1 VPTHREF
8 EPAAAGVASGERPA
22 VAVLCERAT
31 ERPPGLEGLDV
42 EFRYCTA
49 EGLAEAVRGARGL
62 MLWHFFSTAVRDV
75 WGDAGTV
82 EWIHVT
88 AAGVDTLLFDELRD
102 SDVMV
107 TNARGVFDRPIAEYV
122 LGAVIAHAKDSRHS
136 LDLQRRHQWQ
146 HRETRA
152 IAGAK
157 ALVVG
162 TGGIGREIARLLRAA
177 GMEVRGAG
185 RKARADDPDFGE
197 VVASDHLSAEVGWCD
212 HLILAAPLTDAT
224 RGLVDAAVLSA
235 MKPDAH
241 LVNIARG
248 PIVDESAL
256 LAALTDGRIGGATLD
271 VFTVEPLPAEH
282 PLWDAPNVTIT
293 AHMSGDVIG
302 WRDTL
307 AAQYAANVRRWLAGE
322 PLLNV
327 VDKKLGYIPGAGEPA
342 TSSRGAGEPATSSRG
357 AGEPATSSR
366 GAGGPATSSSGGSA
380 R

>member
-1 VPTHREF
+1 M
-8 EPAAAGVASGERPA
+8 
-22 VAVLCERAT
+22 LCERAT
-31 ERPPGLEGLDV
+31 DRPPGLDGLDV
-42 EFRYCTA
+42 DFRYCA
-49 EGLAEAVRGARGL
+49 ADGLLEAIHGARG
-62 MLWHFFSTAVRDV
+62 MLLWDFFSTAVRDI
-75 WGDAGTV
+75 WADAGTV

-102 SDVMV
+102 SDVVV

-122 LGAVIAHAKDSRHS
+122 LGAVIAHAKDSRRS
-136 LDLQRRHQWQ
+136 FDLQRRRQWQ
-146 HRETRA
+146 HRETRE
-152 IAGAK
+152 IARAN

-185 RKARADDPDFGE
+185 RRARDDDPDFGK
-197 VVASDHLSAEVGWCD
+197 VVASGDLSADVGWCD
-212 HLILAAPLTDAT
+212 HLILAAPLTEAT
-224 RGLVDAAVLSA
+224 RGLVDAAVLNA

-248 PIVDESAL
+248 PLVDESAL
-256 LAALTDGRIGGATLD
+256 LAALTEGRIGGATLD
-271 VFTVEPLPAEH
+271 VFTGEPLPAEH

-293 AHMSGDVIG
+293 AHMSGDVVG

-307 AAQYAANVRRWLAGE
+307 AAQYAENVRRWLAGE

-327 VDKKLGYIPGAGEPA
+327 VDKKLGYIP
-342 TSSRGAGEPATSSRG
+342 T
-357 AGEPATSSR
+357 
-366 GAGGPATSSSGGSA
+366 GPG